1 MASILKSD
9 ASAVVASEFLDALIS
24 GDNNLYIAV
33 GRDKEEWNNESLP
46 PTPLDTLNDEED
58 FRNRIIGIKKVDGRA
73 CSLMVPKVMWEAGKT
88 FKPLDKT
95 ISMGK
100 RNTDWYCLTSRNRV
114 YECIEAG
121 AGVTDASS
129 EPDYMDSEVAT
140 PDGYKWR
147 YLYTITTQMVN
158 SGLLLNTWMPVAY
171 NTDGV
176 YPGGTLSSDQ
186 NSFGDNNANFRLGA
200 FRLLCVATLDD
211 EGTAIPYTTTYRQA
225 GLLWNPRDSEG
236 ELLTGIR
243 YAKDEFDFTSGQL
256 IQLENKRPVM
266 REPEQSETLKV
277 IVTF

>member
-1 MASILKSD
+1 MAAILKSD
-9 ASAVVASEFLDALIS
+9 GSAVVASEFLDALIS

-33 GRDKEEWNNESLP
+33 GRNDEEWHNESLP
-46 PTPLDTLNDEED
+46 PTPLDTLQDEED
-58 FRNRIIGIKKVDGRA
+58 FRSRIIGIKKINGRD
-73 CSLMVPKVMWEAGKT
+73 CSLMVPKIVWEAGKT

-95 ISMGK
+95 IPMGK
-100 RNTDWYCLTSRNRV
+100 RNTDWFCLTSRNRV
-114 YECIEAG
+114 FECLEAG
-121 AGVTDASS
+121 LGATDAAA

-200 FRLLCVATLDD
+200 FRLMCVANLED
-211 EGTAIPYTTTYRQA
+211 EGTAIPYTVTYRQV
-225 GLLWNPRDSEG
+225 GLLWNPRDAEG
-236 ELLTGIR
+236 ERLTGIR
-243 YAKDEFDFTSGQL
+243 YGKDEFDVNSGQL
-256 IQLENKRPVM
+256 MYLENKRPVM

-277 IVTF
+277 IISF